1 MMMNRP
7 FLCKPC
13 GKDYLWGGR
22 RLQDE
27 MGKDREL
34 SPLAE
39 SWECSTHPDG
49 LSLVADG
56 EYAGVPLPELLR
68 MHPEYLGSRVR
79 RERSRDMG
87 QLPVL
92 VKFIDAKKDLSVQV
106 HPTDDYAEKFENGQ
120 VGKSELWYILDAAKD
135 AHIIYRLRH
144 GIRKE
149 MFRKALQDGTVEKYL
164 QKVPVKKDQV
174 LFVEAGAI
182 HAIGAGCLIAEI
194 QENSNLTYRLYDYD
208 RIDKDGKKRP
218 LKIEKGLD
226 VANLEGRKNR
236 DNLSGC

>member
-1 MMMNRP
+1 
-7 FLCKPC
+7 
-13 GKDYLWGGR
+13 
-22 RLQDE
+22 

-79 RERSRDMG
+79 RERSRDVG

-120 VGKSELWYILDAAKD
+120 AGKSELWYILDAGLFFSVHKAT
-135 AHIIYRLRH
+135 ACSLAASSPAGSPAYSGFPRLP
-144 GIRKE
+144 
-149 MFRKALQDGTVEKYL
+149 D
-164 QKVPVKKDQV
+164 
-174 LFVEAGAI
+174 
-182 HAIGAGCLIAEI
+182 
-194 QENSNLTYRLYDYD
+194 RL
-208 RIDKDGKKRP
+208 G
-218 LKIEKGLD
+218 
-226 VANLEGRKNR
+226 
-236 DNLSGC
+236 